1 MQLLSAVIILAGA
14 AILIVCAL
22 HDAAFR
28 TVPNPLAASLAV
40 SGLAARAVAGEL
52 ATALITA
59 LVVFAAAAFC
69 WRRGWMGGGDVKLL
83 GAAACFVPPAQ
94 VPLMLA
100 SIAMAG
106 GALALPYVAGRRFL
120 PRPSWSRPAALPAR
134 LLRAE
139 HWRLSRGGPL
149 PYAVA
154 IAAGAGIALVH
165 GGVS

>member
-1 MQLLSAVIILAGA
+1 MLAGGA
-14 AILIVCAL
+14 AVLIICAL

-28 TVPNPLAASLAV
+28 TVPNPLAASLAIF
-40 SGLAARAVAGEL
+40 GLVARAIAGDLVA
-52 ATALITA
+52 ASIIALI
-59 LVVFAAAAFC
+59 VFAAAALC

-83 GAAACFVPPAQ
+83 TAAACFVPPAQ

-100 SIAMAG
+100 CIAITG
-106 GALALPYVAGRRFL
+106 GALALPYLIGRHFV
-120 PRPSWSRPAALPAR
+120 PRPALPRPAALPAR

-154 IAAGAGIALVH
+154 IAAGAGIALVR
-165 GGVS
+165 GGIS

>member
-1 MQLLSAVIILAGA
+1 MLVAGA
-14 AILIVCAL
+14 TVLVICAL

-28 TVPNPLAASLAV
+28 TVPNAFAASLAIF
-40 SGLAARAVAGEL
+40 GLAARAMAGDL
-52 ATALITA
+52 ATTSITALI
-59 LVVFAAAAFC
+59 VFAAAALC

-83 GAAACFVPPAQ
+83 AAAACFVPPAQ

-100 SIAMAG
+100 CIAMTG
-106 GALALPYVAGRRFL
+106 GALALPYLIGRRFV
-120 PRPSWSRPAALPAR
+120 PRPALSRPAALPAR

-154 IAAGAGIALVH
+154 IAAGAGIALIR